1 VLENIY
7 TTKMS
12 TNKKQIQN
20 RFTKIRS
27 ANSKISKMMSLA
39 MAILV
44 AVTMLCATVVLA
56 SVVNEAPEQ
65 FKIEV
70 KHANT
75 IIQLDNK
82 PYVYDNTV
90 YLPLRELMEKSE
102 LLGHENTYI
111 NWDDGKIEMV
121 LIEKVKRPE
130 YLEPKGEVDYLV
142 YNYGIE
148 IGKAEYTLNPG
159 MEKEYQNRWNISNS
173 KQMSHAPM
181 LKDGVTYIPFE
192 FVEYLI
198 NRSMQITDI
207 TCSAW
212 DLAYNDKTDRK
223 ADYINDS
230 IGIEYANHYK
240 EFQYDIKGFDTVVT
254 LDVNTKN
261 KSSVS
266 NAFFEA
272 FSKKD
277 YETMKQY
284 CTDFCIE
291 NHFRNI
297 DVPEM
302 ANVYGYTAATAKN
315 ISVPYTSN
323 EIEQEIIYVTADVI
337 VPPHSS
343 AISGE
348 TVIKVFFEKQAD
360 GTYLIDD
367 FAY

>member
-1 VLENIY
+1 MLENIY

-12 TNKKQIQN
+12 ANKKQLQN
-20 RFTKIRS
+20 RFSKIRS

-240 EFQYDIKGFDTVVT
+240 EFQYDIKGFDTAVT

-272 FSKKD
+272 FSRKD

-284 CTDFCIE
+284 CTDFCIK
-291 NHFRNI
+291 NHFMRMES
-297 DVPEM
+297 PENAFVFGM
-302 ANVYGYTAATAKN
+302 SKAVMKNV
-315 ISVPYTSN
+315 SVPYTAN
-323 EIEQEIIYVTADVI
+323 EKETDFLNVVIECETPSIL
-337 VPPHSS
+337 SS
-343 AISGE
+343 VGGE
-348 TVIKVFFEKQAD
+348 RVIKVFFEKQVD

>member
-1 VLENIY
+1 MLENIY

-12 TNKKQIQN
+12 ANKKQLQN

-27 ANSKISKMMSLA
+27 VNSKISKMMSLA
-39 MAILV
+39 MAVLV

-70 KHANT
+70 KHGNT
-75 IIQLDNK
+75 VIQLDNK
-82 PYVYDNTV
+82 PYVYANTV
-90 YLPLRELMEKSE
+90 YLPLRELMEKSG
-102 LLGHENTYI
+102 LLEHENTYI
-111 NWDDGKIEMV
+111 NWDNGKIEML
-121 LIEKVKRPE
+121 LIEKTTNAEQPDTEIK
-130 YLEPKGEVDYLV
+130 YLS

-148 IGKAEYTLNPG
+148 IGKAEYTLNPS
-159 MEKEYQNRWNISNS
+159 MAERYQQKWNISNS

-198 NRSMQITDI
+198 NRCMQTTNI

-212 DLAYNDKTDRK
+212 DLAYNENTDRK

-254 LDVNTKN
+254 FDVNTKN

-277 YETMKQY
+277 YEKMKQY

-297 DVPEM
+297 DVPQM
-302 ANVYGYTAATAKN
+302 ANVYGYATATAKN
-315 ISVPYTSN
+315 ISVPYTTN

-348 TVIKVFFEKQAD
+348 TVIKVFFEKQTD

-367 FAY
+367 FAN